1 MLLEVH
7 SEETMETYEATMTT
21 ERIKEDKNFSFFFEA
36 PRDLF
41 KFL

>member
-1 MLLEVH
+1 
-7 SEETMETYEATMTT
+7 METYEATMTT